1 MIAVIM
7 HFRTKPD
14 KTERFV
20 ELATQLQADVRANE
34 PDTLHFQILRAPED
48 PNVFAFYE
56 TFRDRAA
63 QKAHAQMPYHVAMS
77 DEGWS
82 CIDGDVDIRS
92 FDLLG
97 EPHVKGVHA

>member
-14 KTERFV
+14 KTARFV
-20 ELATQLQADVRANE
+20 ELVTQLQKDVRANE
-34 PDTLHFQILRAPED
+34 PDTFHFQILRSPED

-63 QKAHAQMPYHVAMS
+63 QKAHAHQPYHEAMAE
-77 DEGWS
+77 EGWS

-92 FDLLG
+92 FELLD
-97 EPHVKGVHA
+97 EPDMRGIAA